1 MYNDYNI
8 YWVTD
13 GDHEKSSSFDELS
26 SKKLPGVGSGGSN
39 EMGGGI
45 VRVGGGGGGEKDDR
59 P

>member
-1 MYNDYNI
+1 MKNRLR
-8 YWVTD
+8 
-13 GDHEKSSSFDELS
+13 FDELS